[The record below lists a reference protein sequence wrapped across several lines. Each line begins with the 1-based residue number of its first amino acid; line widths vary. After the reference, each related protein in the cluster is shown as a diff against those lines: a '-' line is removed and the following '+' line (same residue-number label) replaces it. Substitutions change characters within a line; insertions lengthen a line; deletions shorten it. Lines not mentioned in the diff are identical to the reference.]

1 MTRRA
6 PVPIRAVM
14 QRVARLGFFV
24 AAIVAL
30 VMALLPKPPPL
41 PGSPPD
47 SLLHAFAFATLAVLA
62 VIGFPRLTMPRIVGG
77 LAVFGGLIEL
87 AQAIPALNRHSEL
100 RDLVVDV
107 FAAAVAAGIAR
118 RLMPQLRKWTQT
130 PSSGR

>member
-1 MTRRA
+1 
-6 PVPIRAVM
+6 M
-14 QRVARLGFFV
+14 QPAARLGFFV

-47 SLLHAFAFATLAVLA
+47 SLLHALAFATLAMLA
-62 VIGFPRLTMPRIVGG
+62 VIGFPRLSLLRIVGG

-100 RDLVVDV
+100 RDLVIDV
-107 FAAAVAAGIAR
+107 LAAAVAAGAAG
-118 RLMPQLRKWTQT
+118 RLMPVLRKRMGT
-130 PSSGR
+130 PPASR